1 MLCVCSSADR
11 ATVSGTVWRGF
22 DSLQMREH
30 PVFQKPGVFWILRA
44 HKNKRSALNACEIT
58 KNMIYFYMDT
68 LSVVLQP
75 PYKEEPHLQVK
86 HNEQEK

>member
-1 MLCVCSSADR
+1 MRCHPERSNASCVVEGSTSITKR
-11 ATVSGTVWRGF
+11 
-22 DSLQMREH
+22 
-30 PVFQKPGVFWILRA
+30 PVQKPGVFWILRA

>member
-1 MLCVCSSADR
+1 
-11 ATVSGTVWRGF
+11 
-22 DSLQMREH
+22 MRCETCH
-30 PVFQKPGVFWILRA
+30 CERSEAIQAFITKRPVQKPGVFWILRA

-58 KNMIYFYMDT
+58 KNMIYFFMDT